1 MVGFCVLEVDM
12 CLLEVGMRSILDI
25 EPSREYKKCPSQ
37 LPYRDLGLLV
47 ATLPKFE
54 LDCESTTG
62 M

>member
-1 MVGFCVLEVDM
+1 M

-25 EPSREYKKCPSQ
+25 QPSREYKKCPSQ

-47 ATLPKFE
+47 ATLPKLE